1 MILDFF
7 KKLFA
12 PFFRHKELAEKQV
25 LLIAQL
31 DDSKQKLEGLSFDY
45 QNTCKQLDEASKNLK
60 ASEQKL
66 QEVENDRT
74 QLQQQLN
81 EVSLRQ
87 SLTAQLL
94 AATNQNP
101 GVLKYFSVLE
111 EKYLPFANEE
121 DALEDE
127 AAALLELQAIG
138 DELKVVGAYPEFYKK
153 RAVAI
158 AGGFSAGKSEFISS
172 LFQNPSVR
180 LPIGIEPT
188 TAIPTYALNGD
199 EKSLIGCN
207 QNGGVIDLLKIDPE
221 FQKRLSHNFIRSF
234 GFNLK
239 TILPF
244 IFLTT
249 PMNYQH
255 LCFID
260 TPGYNPSDVLDG
272 HTSEDVKTAEEFVRN
287 AEALLWIVGLDS
299 NGTISKSD
307 LDFLEEVH
315 YGIQKPLYV
324 VLNKADLRPFDQ
336 LQDIMDEIVDT
347 LSDYGI
353 EIQGISAYS
362 SVHKK
367 EYLFQK
373 QSLFDFLETLDKPS
387 DNHALLLKRLH
398 TVDEKYQYA
407 ILRSMK
413 EEKQIS
419 KALRSLE
426 ADLLKEGLDDLEADF
441 YTKIQKINTLFTS
454 KKKQEMLKKLECVFA
469 ELEQAINEVFG
480 QTSSVQRKKLTQ
492 KDVDLSDGYKNLT
505 EKSGS
510 KEGGEVEMAATNKK
524 QKKGKTESETKRE
537 QSELNK
543 LVNKLEGDLD
553 DLMQAMSS
561 AFEVF
566 GKL

>member
-45 QNTCKQLDEASKNLK
+45 QNTCKQLDEASKNLQ
-60 ASEQKL
+60 ASKQRL
-66 QEVENDRT
+66 QEVENNLKQSRE
-74 QLQQQLN
+74 QLN

-172 LFQNPSVR
+172 LFQNASVR

-188 TAIPTYALNGD
+188 TAIPTYALNG
-199 EKSLIGCN
+199 EIGSLIGCN
-207 QNGGVIDLLKIDPE
+207 QNGGVIDLLKIDPN
-221 FQKRLSHNFIRSF
+221 FQQRLSHNFIRSF

-249 PMNYQH
+249 PLNYQH

-324 VLNKADLRPFDQ
+324 ILNKADLRPFDQ

-362 SVHKK
+362 STRKK

-373 QSLFDFLETLDKPS
+373 QSLFDFLEALDKPS

-413 EEKQIS
+413 EEQQIS

-426 ADLLKEGLDDLEADF
+426 TDLLKEGLDNMEADF
-441 YTKIQKINTLFTS
+441 YTKIQKINTLFVS
-454 KKKQEMLKKLECVFA
+454 KKKQDMLKKLESVFA

-492 KDVDLSDGYKNLT
+492 EDVDLSDGYKNLT
-505 EKSGS
+505 EKSES
-510 KEGGEVEMAATNKK
+510 EESGEVEMAATNKK
-524 QKKGKTESETKRE
+524 QKKGKTESKTKRE

-543 LVNKLEGDLD
+543 LEGDLG

-566 GKL
+566 RKL

>member
-45 QNTCKQLDEASKNLK
+45 QNTCKQLDEASKNLQ

-66 QEVENDRT
+66 QEVENNLNQSR
-74 QLQQQLN
+74 QQLN

-94 AATNQNP
+94 SATNQNP
-101 GVLKYFSVLE
+101 GVYKYFSALE

-121 DALEDE
+121 AALEDE

-138 DELKVVGAYPEFYKK
+138 DELKVIGAYPEFYKK

-172 LFQNPSVR
+172 LFQNTSVR

-188 TAIPTYALNGD
+188 TAIPTYALNG
-199 EKSLIGCN
+199 EIGSLIGCN
-207 QNGGVIDLLKIDPE
+207 QNGGVIDLMKIDPN
-221 FQKRLSHNFIRSF
+221 FQQRLSHNFIRSF

-249 PMNYQH
+249 PLNYQH

-324 VLNKADLRPFDQ
+324 ILNKADLRPFGQ

-347 LSDYGI
+347 LSDFGI

-373 QSLFDFLETLDKPS
+373 QSLFDFLEALDKPS

-419 KALRSLE
+419 KALRGLE

-454 KKKQEMLKKLECVFA
+454 KKKQEMLKKLEGVFA

-492 KDVDLSDGYKNLT
+492 KDVQLEEKYTALTENRDSSDSTSSYLFGKIFDQLKNLQT
-505 EKSGS
+505 
-510 KEGGEVEMAATNKK
+510 
-524 QKKGKTESETKRE
+524 
-537 QSELNK
+537 
-543 LVNKLEGDLD
+543 
-553 DLMQAMSS
+553 
-561 AFEVF
+561 
-566 GKL
+566 

>member
-45 QNTCKQLDEASKNLK
+45 QNTCKQLNEASKNLQ

-66 QEVENDRT
+66 QEVENDLT

-158 AGGFSAGKSEFISS
+158 AGSFSAGKSEFISS
-172 LFQNPSVR
+172 LFQDTSVR
-180 LPIGIEPT
+180 LPIGVNPT
-188 TAIPTYALNGD
+188 TAIPTYALNG
-199 EKSLIGCN
+199 ESGSLIGCN
-207 QNGGVIDLLKIDPE
+207 QNGGTIDLLKIEPN
-221 FQKRLSHNFIRSF
+221 FQQRLSHNFIRSF

-260 TPGYNPSDVLDG
+260 TPGYNSSDVQDG
-272 HTSEDVKTAEEFVRN
+272 HTSEDAKTAEEFVHN
-287 AEALLWIVGLDS
+287 AEILLWIVGLDS
-299 NGTISKSD
+299 NGTIPKSD
-307 LDFLEEVH
+307 LHFLEAVH
-315 YGIQKPLYV
+315 DGIQQKPLYV
-324 VLNKADLRPFDQ
+324 VLNKADVRPFDQ

-367 EYLFQK
+367 EYLSQK
-373 QSLFDFLETLDKPS
+373 QSLFDFLKNLDKPS
-387 DNHALLLKRLH
+387 NNHALLLKRLH

-426 ADLLKEGLDDLEADF
+426 TDLLKEGLDNMEADF
-441 YTKIQKINTLFTS
+441 YTKIQKINTLFVS
-454 KKKQEMLKKLECVFA
+454 KKKQDMLKKLESVFA

-480 QTSSVQRKKLTQ
+480 QTGSVQRKKLTQ

-524 QKKGKTESETKRE
+524 QKKGKTESKTKRE

-543 LVNKLEGDLD
+543 LEGDLG

-566 GKL
+566 RKL